1 MTDTEFV
8 VDTKQA
14 PLAILLPRGEAFQNT
29 GAGAVTICVRD
40 ALEVS
45 TLARRLRVL
54 GEPVDQPL
62 SEKHFVPLK
71 SAPWLYGRGTH
82 RYVLGAIRALHELK
96 PAYIE
101 VHNRPVYVAAL
112 RKAFPDVPILLY
124 LHNDPRTMRG
134 IRDTAKRQKCLER
147 VSAVVCVSDFIR
159 SCMMEGLEGHPMA
172 VKVRVVLNGVNT
184 VAIRPDPATPRRKE
198 FLFVGR
204 LIPEKGGLLFAQA
217 AQELKDRLTDWRFT
231 LIGAARSFGKGTQ
244 VDGYDERVI
253 EAMQSLGNHGE
264 ISGYLPRAEVLS
276 RLQHAAI
283 AVIPSLWDDPCPLSV
298 IEAMASGCAVA
309 ACPRGGIPQLL
320 GEAGV
325 FIDSN
330 DVAPWSEGLLRLAQD
345 DALRQHFQEQAR
357 IRAVQQLDIHN
368 TVASLDALRRELIG
382 KAQEGKL

>member
-8 VDTKQA
+8 VDTRQA
-14 PLAILLPRGEAFQNT
+14 PLAILLPRGEAFQNA

-40 ALEVS
+40 ALEIS
-45 TLARRLRVL
+45 TLAPRLRVL

-62 SEKHFVPLK
+62 SENFVPLK

-112 RKAFPDVPILLY
+112 RKAFPKVPILLY

-134 IRDTAKRQKCLER
+134 IRNTAKRQKCLEQ
-147 VSAVVCVSDFIR
+147 VNAVVCVSDFIR
-159 SCMMEGLEGHPMA
+159 SCMLDGLKDQSMA
-172 VKVRVVLNGVNT
+172 AKVRVVLNGVDT
-184 VAIRPDPATPRRKE
+184 VAICHDPTTPRRKE

-217 AQELKDRLTDWRFT
+217 AQELKDRLPDWRFT

-253 EAMQSLGNHGE
+253 EAMKLLGKHGE
-264 ISGYLPRAEVLS
+264 ISGYMPRAEVLS
-276 RLQHAAI
+276 RLRHAAV

-325 FIDSN
+325 FIDSD

-345 DALRQHFQEQAR
+345 DAQRQHYQEQAR
-357 IRAVQQLDIHN
+357 IRAVRQLDIHH
-368 TVASLDALRRELIG
+368 TVARLDALRKELIDET
-382 KAQEGKL
+382 QEGKL